1 MLNSKPKNFSD
12 LVDGDTLYIVSAKAR
27 SDIDFQKIYEVP
39 FFSLNP
45 VAGTTWSLILESRDL
60 PGVFFDDIGGI
71 VANRSKDGTKFRV
84 LMTERDV
91 DLSTMVYGHLNPD
104 GDQTIITTSR
114 GTALE
119 WCEKKYDKIIDRYYD
134 KIESYF
140 ERIEELEDLF
150 GRWKRKNYLE
160 I

>member
-60 PGVFFDDIGGI
+60 PNIFFDDLGGVI
-71 VANRSKDGTKFRV
+71 ANRSKDGTKFRV
-84 LMTERDV
+84 LMTELDV
-91 DLSTMVYGHLNPD
+91 NLSTMVYEHLNSD
-104 GDQTIITTSR
+104 DDQIIITTSKEI
-114 GTALE
+114 ALG

-140 ERIEELEDLF
+140 ERIEELEDIF
-150 GRWKRKNYLE
+150 GIW
-160 I
+160 